1 MREKFSEEFKPPT
14 KKQIFD
20 DSLVSVINCI
30 SKCELDDS
38 YFETKLNMKKDENNE
53 MRKHYE
59 KNNSELETHH
69 NGEEFEEN

>member
-38 YFETKLNMKKDENNE
+38 YFETKFNMKKDDND
-53 MRKHYE
+53 MKKHFE

-69 NGEEFEEN
+69 NGEDFEES